1 MNLLASTANPCK
13 MVSFTAKLA
22 GFSVRRALFLFGMD
36 VSTVRTFRFTG
47 CMAIASVTVVSQFR
61 LLSAVSSLLHPAG
74 VAIS

>member
-1 MNLLASTANPCK
+1 MNLLAATANPCK
-13 MVSFTAKLA
+13 MVPFTAKLA

-47 CMAIASVTVVSQFR
+47 CMAIASVTVLFRFR
-61 LLSAVSSLLHPAG
+61 LPGAVSSLVHPSG